1 MEQLTHLGGLG
12 ACCWRFHAESLA
24 LVTFL
29 GLRAEANAASD
40 RPTLASEHRRRLAA
54 KTFSR
59 GKVLVVFTGRPPLT
73 GRRYVSTPL
82 PLDLSDEDL
91 LADKATLAR
100 AVQSLD
106 SKGWNT
112 KGEVYS
118 ATLLR
123 ARTVSAFIRDELVE
137 IALGGPQHASLESL
151 VTLRGRQILAKT
163 EFPPSLLHNSRDIT
177 YPAVPTS
184 IIYARLLTE
193 LDHLQNLFL
202 AERLMLQRG
211 RADNGELFVISF
223 EMVSLTL
230 TLWTHK
236 DRLADLRRDFEWLVN
251 TGSQSMEG
259 QCCTP
264 FCLH

>member
-1 MEQLTHLGGLG
+1 MVSPDIKHHT
-12 ACCWRFHAESLA
+12 S
-24 LVTFL
+24 
-29 GLRAEANAASD
+29 
-40 RPTLASEHRRRLAA
+40 RL
-54 KTFSR
+54 
-59 GKVLVVFTGRPPLT
+59 LIC
-73 GRRYVSTPL
+73 
-82 PLDLSDEDL
+82 
-91 LADKATLAR
+91 ATR
-100 AVQSLD
+100 
-106 SKGWNT
+106 
-112 KGEVYS
+112 
-118 ATLLR
+118 
-123 ARTVSAFIRDELVE
+123 
-137 IALGGPQHASLESL
+137 
-151 VTLRGRQILAKT
+151 TLRGRQILAKT